1 MKKISRSIK
10 QFFKS
15 IGAFFDKIL
24 ITPITKFFMAIF
36 RFFKNNGT
44 GIERI
49 LVNRQSL
56 VVISLIFA
64 LVTFYAIDQKHIT
77 LIDNSAEVL
86 YNREVKAN
94 YNEELYV
101 VEGIPETVDVTL
113 VGRRWDVY
121 LAKQYPVDGVT

>member
-1 MKKISRSIK
+1 MKKISRAVGR
-10 QFFKS
+10 FFKS
-15 IGAFFDKIL
+15 IFSFIDKVL
-24 ITPITKFFMAIF
+24 ITPITKFFMAIA

-49 LVNRQSL
+49 LINRQSL

-101 VEGIPETVDVTL
+101 VEGIPKSVDVTL

-121 LAKQYPVDGVT
+121 LAKQYQVD